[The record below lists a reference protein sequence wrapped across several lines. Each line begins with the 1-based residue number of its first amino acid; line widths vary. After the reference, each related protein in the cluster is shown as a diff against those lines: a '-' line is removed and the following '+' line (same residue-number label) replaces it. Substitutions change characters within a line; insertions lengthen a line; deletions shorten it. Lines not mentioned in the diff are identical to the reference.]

1 MTRYEVPGPMN
12 GPEPDPPAKDPRPAD
27 EQIVEMLEDL
37 LPAERR
43 KTLRAARKA
52 GEQAGKRNGK

>member
-1 MTRYEVPGPMN
+1 MN
-12 GPEPDPPAKDPRPAD
+12 GPEPDPPAPDKRPAD
-27 EQIVEMLEDL
+27 EQAVEMLEDL
-37 LPAERR
+37 LPKGRR